1 MSTPQS
7 SLTVREAVVDF
18 LRRSGMTAVFGNP
31 GSTELPLFRDFPK
44 DFRYITALQE
54 SLVVGMADG
63 YAQATGRAAFV
74 NLHSAAGVG
83 HALGNLYTAYRNQTP
98 LVITAG
104 QQVRSMLGME
114 PFLFAEDAAQ
124 FPKPYVKWSVEPAT
138 AADVPAAIA
147 RARYI
152 AEQAPCGPTF
162 VSIPADDWEQPAE
175 AVPQRTVSRSVR
187 GDAALLA
194 QLAAALATAARPVF
208 VAGSGVSRDGAYA
221 ALTRLAEQQ
230 EAPVWTAPRTA
241 RAAFPESHRLFAG
254 FLPNSRESVAACL
267 AGYDLIVVFGAPVFT
282 YHMAGSGPFIPAG
295 ATLFQLGDNPG
306 QGAWA
311 AVGTAIVTSLRPAIE
326 ELLAS
331 ALPVAARSAGQGRGA
346 APVPE
351 PVGSGHGSAH
361 GSGNGSGEGVGV
373 AWLMSRL
380 AVLRPADSL
389 LVEEAPSSRSLMQR
403 HLPVD
408 REDGFFTCA
417 SGGLGHGLPAA
428 VGVALA
434 RPQQRTLALMG
445 DGSSLY
451 SIQALWTAAQWQ
463 VPLTVVIVRN
473 GSYASLL
480 EFASLF
486 GLPAAEGIAL
496 PALDFVQLATGF
508 GVPAQR
514 VTRPEDLDAA
524 LLAAFAATGPA
535 LVEVIV

>member
-7 SLTVREAVVDF
+7 SLTVREAVIDF
-18 LRRSGMTAVFGNP
+18 LRRSDMTAVFGNP
-31 GSTELPLFRDFPK
+31 GSTELPLFRDFPA
-44 DFRYITALQE
+44 DFRYVTALQE

-63 YAQATGRAAFV
+63 FAQATGRAAFV

-175 AVPQRTVSRSVR
+175 PVPERTVSRSVR

-194 QLAAALATAARPVF
+194 LLAAALAAAARPVF

-221 ALTRLAEQQ
+221 ALTRLAEQH

-267 AGYDLIVVFGAPVFT
+267 AGHDLIVVFGAPVFT
-282 YHMAGSGPFIPAG
+282 YHMAGSGPFIPVG
-295 ATLFQLGDNPG
+295 ATLFQLGDHPG
-306 QGAWA
+306 QAAWA
-311 AVGTAIVTSLRPAIE
+311 AVGTAIVTSLQPAIE

-331 ALPVAARSAGQGRGA
+331 PLAVAARAPGQGRGA
-346 APVPE
+346 APLPAPAVA
-351 PVGSGHGSAH
+351 GA
-361 GSGNGSGEGVGV
+361 GVGV

-380 AVLRPADSL
+380 AALRPADSL

-403 HLPVD
+403 YLPVD

-480 EFASLF
+480 EFAQLF

-524 LLAAFAATGPA
+524 LLTAFAATGPA
-535 LVEVIV
+535 LVEVLV

>member
-1 MSTPQS
+1 MPHAPS
-7 SLTVREAVVDF
+7 SLTVREAVIDF

-31 GSTELPLFRDFPK
+31 GSTELPLFRDFPA
-44 DFRYITALQE
+44 DFRYVTALQE

-124 FPKPYVKWSVEPAT
+124 FPKPYVKWSVEPAS

-162 VSIPADDWEQPAE
+162 VSIPADDWEQPADP
-175 AVPQRTVSRSVR
+175 VPVRTVSRSVR
-187 GDAALLA
+187 GDAALLGELA
-194 QLAAALATAARPVF
+194 MALAAAERPVF

-221 ALTRLAEQQ
+221 ALARLAERHD
-230 EAPVWTAPRTA
+230 APVWTAPRTA

-267 AGYDLIVVFGAPVFT
+267 AGHDLIVVFGAPVFT
-282 YHMAGSGPFIPAG
+282 YHMVGSGPCIPVG
-295 ATLFQLGDNPG
+295 ASLFQLGDNPG
-306 QGAWA
+306 QAAWA
-311 AVGTAIVTSLRPAIE
+311 AGGTAIVTSLQPAIE
-326 ELLAS
+326 ELLLGLAPS
-331 ALPVAARSAGQGRGA
+331 PARAAGLGRGVIP
-346 APVPE
+346 APE
-351 PVGSGHGSAH
+351 SMGD
-361 GSGNGSGEGVGV
+361 GVGV

-380 AVLRPADSL
+380 AALRPADSL

-480 EFASLF
+480 EFANHF

-496 PALDFVQLATGF
+496 PALDFVQLAAGF

-514 VTRPEDLDAA
+514 VTRVQELDAA
-524 LLAAFAATGPA
+524 LVAAFAATGPS
-535 LVEVIV
+535 LVEVVV

>member
-1 MSTPQS
+1 MPHVS
-7 SLTVREAVVDF
+7 SPLTVRESVIDF

-31 GSTELPLFRDFPK
+31 GSTELPLFRDFPA
-44 DFRYITALQE
+44 DFRYVTALQE

-98 LVITAG
+98 LVVTAG

-162 VSIPADDWEQPAE
+162 VSIPADDWEQAAE
-175 AVPQRTVSRSVR
+175 PVPVRTVSRYVR
-187 GDAALLA
+187 ADAAMLA
-194 QLAAALATAARPVF
+194 QLSQALGAAKRPVF

-221 ALTRLAEQQ
+221 VLTALAEKH

-254 FLPNSRESVAACL
+254 FLPNSRETVSACL
-267 AGYDLIVVFGAPVFT
+267 AGHDLIVVFGAPVFT
-282 YHMAGSGPFIPAG
+282 YHMVGTGPCIPEG

-306 QGAWA
+306 QAAWA
-311 AVGTAIVTSLRPAIE
+311 AGGTAIVTSLRPAIE
-326 ELLAS
+326 ELLVAE
-331 ALPVAARSAGQGRGA
+331 APVVARAPGQGRA
-346 APVPE
+346 TVALPE
-351 PVGSGHGSAH
+351 PRGD
-361 GSGNGSGEGVGV
+361 GVGV
-373 AWLMSRL
+373 AWLMARL
-380 AVLRPADSL
+380 AALRPADSL
-389 LVEEAPSSRSLMQR
+389 LVEEAPSSRTLMQR

-451 SIQALWTAAQWQ
+451 SIQALWTAAQWR

-480 EFASLF
+480 EFANHF

-496 PALDFVQLATGF
+496 PALDFVQLAAGF
-508 GVPAQR
+508 GVAARR
-514 VTRPEDLDAA
+514 VTRPEELDAA
-524 LLAAFAATGPA
+524 LLAAFAATGPSLLEV
-535 LVEVIV
+535 LV

>member
-1 MSTPQS
+1 MSYSPS
-7 SLTVREAVVDF
+7 SLTVREAVIDF

-31 GSTELPLFRDFPK
+31 GSTELPLFRDFPA

-63 YAQATGRAAFV
+63 FAQAIGRAAFV

-152 AEQAPCGPTF
+152 AELAPCGPTF

-175 AVPQRTVSRSVR
+175 AVPVRTVSRSVR
-187 GDAALLA
+187 GDAALLG
-194 QLAAALATAARPVF
+194 QLAVALAGAQRPVF

-221 ALTRLAEQQ
+221 ALATLAEKH

-254 FLPNSRESVAACL
+254 FLPNSRETVAACL
-267 AGYDLIVVFGAPVFT
+267 AGHDLIVVFGAPVFT
-282 YHMAGSGPFIPAG
+282 YHMVGTGPCIPEG
-295 ATLFQLGDNPG
+295 ATLFQLGDNPS
-306 QGAWA
+306 QAAWA
-311 AVGTAIVTSLRPAIE
+311 AGGTAIVTSLRPAID
-326 ELLAS
+326 ELLAVEV
-331 ALPVAARSAGQGRGA
+331 PVVSRPPGQGRSA
-346 APVPE
+346 TVVQE
-351 PVGSGHGSAH
+351 PAGD
-361 GSGNGSGEGVGV
+361 GVGV

-380 AVLRPADSL
+380 AALRPADSL
-389 LVEEAPSSRSLMQR
+389 LVEEAPSSRTLMQR

-451 SIQALWTAAQWQ
+451 SIQALWTAAQWA
-463 VPLTVVIVRN
+463 VPLTVIIVRN

-480 EFASLF
+480 EFANHF

-496 PALDFVQLATGF
+496 PALDFVSLAAGF

-514 VTRPEDLDAA
+514 VTRRQDLDLA
-524 LLAAFAATGPA
+524 LAAAFAANGPS
-535 LVEVIV
+535 LVEVQV

>member
-1 MSTPQS
+1 MPQAQP

-31 GSTELPLFRDFPK
+31 GSTELPLFRDFPA
-44 DFRYITALQE
+44 DFRYVTALQE

-152 AEQAPCGPTF
+152 AEQAPFGPTF
-162 VSIPADDWEQPAE
+162 VSIPADDWDQPADP
-175 AVPQRTVSRSVR
+175 VPHRTVSRSVR
-187 GDAALLA
+187 GDAALLSQLA
-194 QLAAALATAARPVF
+194 QALAAAERPVF

-221 ALTRLAEQQ
+221 ALTRLAEKH

-254 FLPNSRESVAACL
+254 FLPNSRETVAACL
-267 AGYDLIVVFGAPVFT
+267 GGHDLIVVFGAPVFT
-282 YHMAGSGPFIPAG
+282 YHMVGTGPCIPAG

-306 QGAWA
+306 QAAWA
-311 AVGTAIVTSLRPAIE
+311 AGGTAIVTSLQPAIE
-326 ELLAS
+326 ELLA
-331 ALPVAARSAGQGRGA
+331 AEYPVATRLPGQGRGSP
-346 APVPE
+346 PVLE
-351 PVGSGHGSAH
+351 STGD
-361 GSGNGSGEGVGV
+361 GVGV

-380 AVLRPADSL
+380 AALRPANSL
-389 LVEEAPSSRSLMQR
+389 LVEEAPSSRALMQR

-480 EFASLF
+480 EFANHF

-496 PALDFVQLATGF
+496 PALDFVQLAMGF

-514 VTRPEDLDAA
+514 VVRRQDLDAA
-524 LLAAFAATGPA
+524 LVAAFAATGPT
-535 LVEVIV
+535 LVEVVV